1 MPDYKKPKNFVTV
14 EVPNVN
20 GRAIVTKGTKTYII
34 PALGYHRGEEL
45 LIDITTA
52 VEMPS
57 FLFAVAFLYKD
68 KTSDAIKFIK
78 ENF

>member
-1 MPDYKKPKNFVTV
+1 MSTQQTSKSLVKV
-14 EVPNVN
+14 EIPNVN
-20 GRAIVTKGTKTYII
+20 GRAVVTQGSKTYII
-34 PALGYHRGEEL
+34 RSLGYHRGQEI

-57 FLFAVAFLYKD
+57 FLFAVAFIYDD
-68 KTSDAIKFIK
+68 KTTEAIKFIK